1 MNNYGG
7 IAVSGEVTLMGMWS
21 EGNGLYVQLSQS
33 SMGWQSFLY
42 RQISHM
48 KDYTGGRNQWLPADM
63 FASGKYA
70 ELVDTLLALRKP
82 LKEEAGYAA

>member
-1 MNNYGG
+1 MVFMFFFCDCIDIFY
-7 IAVSGEVTLMGMWS
+7 ASFLFRFTLMGMWS

-48 KDYTGGRNQWLPADM
+48 KD
-63 FASGKYA
+63 
-70 ELVDTLLALRKP
+70 
-82 LKEEAGYAA
+82 